1 MKLAGFRKDFGP
13 GLVWAATAI
22 GTSHLVQA
30 TRAGADY
37 GFALVGVVVLA
48 HILKYPFFEFGPR
61 YAAAT
66 GRSLLE
72 GYRDLGWW
80 PLPLYVALTM
90 FTMSIVVGAIG
101 FVTGS
106 LATQL
111 FGDGQSPFAYTVLL
125 LAGCVLVLIPGRY
138 ALLDRLVKVIVL
150 VLAVSTILAVVLA
163 VTAPRPAAVVPT
175 PPLWDPMGFAFLL
188 ALVGWMPSA
197 VDVSV
202 WHSLWTLERA
212 KAAGR
217 RPTVAAARLDF
228 NIGYLGSVVMAVM
241 FLGLGAVILHGH
253 GVPLA
258 SNGAAFA
265 AQLVGLYSQ
274 ALGGWSRPI
283 IAVAAF
289 TTMLSTLLTVVD
301 GFPRALRHASELLFP
316 KLGVG
321 SGSRQLY
328 WGWMLLAVAGA
339 LLLTSVFRG
348 RLTAMVDV
356 ATTLSFLTAPVL
368 GYLNLRVVTSHDMPL
383 VTRPGP
389 WLLRLSWAGLAFGV
403 LFGLAFLASRLLL
416 P

>member
-1 MKLAGFRKDFGP
+1 MKPADFRKDLGP
-13 GLVWAATAI
+13 GLLWAATAI

-30 TRAGADY
+30 TRAGAEY

-48 HILKYPFFEFGPR
+48 HVLKYPFFEFGPR

-80 PLPLYVALTM
+80 PLPLYVALTI
-90 FTMSIVVGAIG
+90 FTMFIVVGAIG

-111 FGDGQSPFAYTVLL
+111 FGDGRSPFAYSVLL
-125 LAGCVLVLIPGRY
+125 LAGCVVVLIPGRY
-138 ALLDRLVKVIVL
+138 AWLDRLVKVIVL
-150 VLAVSTILAVVLA
+150 MLAASTLAA
-163 VTAPRPAAVVPT
+163 VTLAMTASRPAAVAPT
-175 PPLWDPMGFAFLL
+175 PSVWDAAGFAFLL

-197 VDVSV
+197 IDVSV

-212 KAAGR
+212 KTAGR

-228 NIGYLGSVVMAVM
+228 NIGYFGSVVMAIM
-241 FLGLGAVILHGH
+241 FLGLGALILNGT

-258 SNGAAFA
+258 GGGADFA

-283 IAVAAF
+283 IVVAAF
-289 TTMLSTLLTVVD
+289 TAMLSTLLTVVD
-301 GFPRALRHASELLFP
+301 GFPRALRHATELMVP
-316 KLGVG
+316 KLGSG
-321 SGSRQLY
+321 SGSPRLY

-348 RLTAMVDV
+348 RLTAMVDL

-368 GYLNLRVVTSHDMPL
+368 GYINLRVVTSNDMPADA
-383 VTRPGP
+383 RPEL

-403 LFGLAFLASRLLL
+403 LFGLAFLVWRFFPA
-416 P
+416 